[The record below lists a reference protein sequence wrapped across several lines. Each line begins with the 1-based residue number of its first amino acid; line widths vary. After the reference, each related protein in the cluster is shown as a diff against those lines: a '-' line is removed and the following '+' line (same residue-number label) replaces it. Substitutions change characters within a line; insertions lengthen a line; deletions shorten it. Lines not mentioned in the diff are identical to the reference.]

1 MTSRVQLGWRV
12 PEKSWNRFVEYV
24 TEKHAEQS
32 LYLRVEAE
40 SAMMELLDDDGLL
53 AEAEE
58 LLEAHTDLSTLSS
71 STDGAIVTDRYQCG
85 TKLVTH
91 RVRADLK
98 ERFKKFADKHDAAS
112 YGRLLA
118 VALDTYADGGAA
130 RRVLNDINRLVDGAT
145 TTGST
150 DDSVE
155 NIAST
160 SVESGSTD
168 VSVESDSGDVE
179 TSLSTASGSATSS
192 GSTDK
197 IDPVVVADAAA
208 AVREQDGEGDLR
220 MFTKSI
226 LRDAIEQATGTDDE
240 VVYERYRDAV
250 LDQLNAGD
258 HPHID
263 NVCIADRVREEETLW
278 ADLDKAERLVL
289 LRRWAVRE
297 AIDNG
302 ERQRA
307 FGYKDVTEL
316 FEKWAKAGPSHQYAY
331 DLMDAAADEPGFEYG
346 KFSIG
351 TQTPKAQLRVDVSEV
366 DKSVLDWVR
375 DETPLEPERIGVI
388 ADVTSY
394 SAGPTP
400 DQEAAADD

>member
-1 MTSRVQLGWRV
+1 VTSRVQLGWRV
-12 PEKSWNRFVEYV
+12 PEKSWERFVEHV
-24 TEKHAEQS
+24 AEKHADQA
-32 LYLRVEAE
+32 LYYRVEAE
-40 SAMMELLDDDGLL
+40 SAMMEFLDDDGLL
-53 AEAEE
+53 ADAED
-58 LLEAHTDLSTLSS
+58 LLETHTDLSTLSS
-71 STDGAIVTDRYQCG
+71 STGSGIITDRYQCD

-91 RVRADLK
+91 RVRGDLK

-118 VALDTYADGGAA
+118 AALDTYVDGGAA
-130 RRVLNDINRLVDGAT
+130 RRLLNDVQRLVGGAT
-145 TTGST
+145 NSGST
-150 DDSVE
+150 DESVE
-155 NIAST
+155 NVASAT
-160 SVESGSTD
+160 TESGSTAN
-168 VSVESDSGDVE
+168 SVESDSGAVE
-179 TSLSTASGSATSS
+179 ASLSTATTSATSS
-192 GSTDK
+192 GSTD
-197 IDPVVVADAAA
+197 PMVVADAAA

-220 MFTKSI
+220 MFTRPI
-226 LRDAIEQATGTDDE
+226 LKDAIEQAAGTDDE
-240 VVYERYRDAV
+240 VVYERYRDKV

-258 HPHID
+258 HPHIEAMFITD
-263 NVCIADRVREEETLW
+263 WVREEETLW

-307 FGYKDVTEL
+307 FDYQDVTEL

-331 DLMDAAADEPGFEYG
+331 DLMDDAADEPGFEYG

-351 TQTPKAQLRVDVSEV
+351 TQTPKTQLRVDVSKV
-366 DKSVLDWVR
+366 DKSILDWVR